1 MKAYVQNAFSL
12 FNIHEVITSIG
23 QGATI
28 ISAFYKIIG
37 VFLVSRNFFLSLKMI
52 SVGFE
57 VKFCFKSL
65 ALL

>member
-28 ISAFYKIIG
+28 ISPFYKIIG
-37 VFLVSRNFFLSLKMI
+37 VFLVSRNFFYP
-52 SVGFE
+52 
-57 VKFCFKSL
+57 
-65 ALL
+65 